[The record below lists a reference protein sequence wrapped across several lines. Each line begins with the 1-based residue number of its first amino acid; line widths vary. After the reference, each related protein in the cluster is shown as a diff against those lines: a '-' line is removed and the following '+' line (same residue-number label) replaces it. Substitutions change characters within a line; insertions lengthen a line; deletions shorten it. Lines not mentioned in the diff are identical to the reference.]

1 MTTRASESHVQT
13 RVDHRC
19 LNLMHGCIY
28 SMHIGIAPSS
38 YVRKKNS
45 VEMILHTQRGG
56 VNQRPH
62 PTTDYVPGYDAMGM
76 VE

>member
-1 MTTRASESHVQT
+1 MV
-13 RVDHRC
+13 V
-19 LNLMHGCIY
+19 Y

-38 YVRKKNS
+38 YAREKATNNG
-45 VEMILHTQRGG
+45 EMIMHTQIGG